1 MRVTKRSGRVE
12 DVKFD
17 NVTNRI
23 SKLTEGL
30 SNSVDVTKVA
40 QQVFSSIYDGINTH
54 EIDTLSAEICIGMI
68 TSDPDYEILATRITA
83 SNIQKRAANNF
94 HIAMRKLHKAGIVT
108 HEVLEVSSKVKDDIK
123 PERDYDFGYFGL
135 KTLEKGYL
143 QKIDG
148 EIIETPQYMY
158 MRVAIGIHGHDT
170 ERVLET
176 YDALSKGLF
185 IHATPTLFNA
195 GTPRPQMSSCF
206 VAGTAV
212 FTTNRGPVPIE
223 EVCIGD
229 NVVTHTGSI
238 KPVLQTHKNLLGDR
252 TLFDVKIYKTP
263 GFQVTGNH
271 RFWSIT
277 KEQLHWKDE
286 PQWNSI
292 EHLRVGDWISIPKT
306 KLNTVYEIL
315 DMYELLK
322 DENGT
327 EHWTY
332 SFEFDGTKMRR
343 LTHFTSEYRPN
354 GITLKGEWFERYIK
368 VDEDFAWFIG
378 SWYGDGCITYQRSSA
393 KSKRTPTHRGISFA
407 QNPNNTTFI
416 EKIEKIGCKYLGV
429 HACISKSKKRNCLSI
444 SFNNSA
450 IGNAFNIL
458 FGRWSSGKFLWPNMY
473 SWNRN
478 MVSAFIGGLVS
489 TDGCCTLRGNVT
501 VQLTNQP
508 LIKSIFHLSRSVGLD
523 TSLTVGSKPYKDRKQ
538 YIGRIQFPWI
548 PEIMKWVYKH
558 YDDNRLYKS
567 ERANTTL
574 EIDGK
579 IFLRINAKTR
589 VKDNLPEF
597 VYTLGVK
604 DDHSYTVQG
613 VIAEN
618 CFLIANKE
626 DSIDGIY
633 DTVKECARISKW
645 AGGIGLHIHDVRA
658 NKSHIRGTNGT
669 SDGIIPMLRVYNS
682 TARYVN
688 QAGRRKG
695 SIAVYL
701 EPWHADILDFLE
713 IRLNQGDEEARCRDL
728 FSAMWIPDL
737 FMKRVESGGNWS
749 LFCPDQAKGLS
760 DVYGKE
766 FEDLYEK
773 YEAEGLAR
781 KVVPASEVWK
791 AIIKSQSETGTPYML
806 YKDACNEK
814 SNHKHVG
821 TIKSSN
827 LCVAPETKILTS
839 KGQQIIS
846 ELVDQDVEV
855 WNGDEFSNVTIRQTG
870 KNQKLLTVKTSKGLE
885 LRCTPY
891 HKFWIVGHNEPI
903 EAQNLEKGMKII
915 KHSLPVINHNTENMK
930 YAYTH
935 GLFCADGTTSSH
947 GNPKRCLFKAKNN
960 GFCMRHQKNLK
971 DYEEDDDG
979 TCQANSYSEQKF
991 LDLYHV
997 KKKLMKFIDY
1007 DYASN
1012 NDACN
1017 KIRLRLP
1024 KDIDEKY
1031 TVPTECSLE
1040 SKLEWFAG
1048 LIDGDGCVT
1057 KHQGG
1062 RGISIQIG
1070 SIHYNFL
1077 NDVLLMLQTIGVNS
1091 RINLSRNESIKE
1103 LPGGSY
1109 TCKKLWRLL
1118 IPSGGVELLKTLGLN
1133 TRRVNINT
1141 ENLPNRQAL
1150 HFDKIVSVE
1159 DLGETSDTFCFNEPL
1174 KHRGI
1179 FNGILTGNCTEIL
1192 EYTDKDETA
1201 VCNLASIA
1209 LPKYVDVE
1217 KKEFNHEELHRV
1229 TKMVTRN
1236 LNKVIDKNF
1245 YPTENGERS
1254 NMRHRPIGI
1263 GVQGLADVFI
1273 MLRMS
1278 FGSEES
1284 RKLNRDIFETIYHA
1298 SLESSCELAEMYG
1311 TYETFKGSPF
1321 SQGILQFDMWDRD
1334 PKFSGRYDWN
1344 AMRELVK
1351 KGTRNSLLLAPMP
1364 TASTS
1369 QILGNNECFEPY
1381 TTNIYLRRTLAGE
1394 FVVVNK
1400 HLVNDLKERGLW
1412 SKEMKDLMVKA
1423 NGSVQNIIDI
1433 PDDLKEL
1440 YKTVW
1445 EMSQKTIIDMAAD
1458 RGVYID
1464 QSQSMNLFVES
1475 PTLSKLSSMH
1485 MYAWKTGLKTGMYY
1499 LRSKAKARPIQFSLE
1514 AECAMC
1520 SA

>member
-23 SKLTEGL
+23 SKLTYGL
-30 SNSVDVTKVA
+30 SDTVDVSKVA

-206 VAGTAV
+206 
-212 FTTNRGPVPIE
+212 
-223 EVCIGD
+223 
-229 NVVTHTGSI
+229 
-238 KPVLQTHKNLLGDR
+238 
-252 TLFDVKIYKTP
+252 
-263 GFQVTGNH
+263 
-271 RFWSIT
+271 
-277 KEQLHWKDE
+277 
-286 PQWNSI
+286 
-292 EHLRVGDWISIPKT
+292 
-306 KLNTVYEIL
+306 
-315 DMYELLK
+315 
-322 DENGT
+322 
-327 EHWTY
+327 
-332 SFEFDGTKMRR
+332 
-343 LTHFTSEYRPN
+343 
-354 GITLKGEWFERYIK
+354 
-368 VDEDFAWFIG
+368 
-378 SWYGDGCITYQRSSA
+378 
-393 KSKRTPTHRGISFA
+393 
-407 QNPNNTTFI
+407 
-416 EKIEKIGCKYLGV
+416 
-429 HACISKSKKRNCLSI
+429 
-444 SFNNSA
+444 
-450 IGNAFNIL
+450 
-458 FGRWSSGKFLWPNMY
+458 
-473 SWNRN
+473 
-478 MVSAFIGGLVS
+478 
-489 TDGCCTLRGNVT
+489 
-501 VQLTNQP
+501 
-508 LIKSIFHLSRSVGLD
+508 
-523 TSLTVGSKPYKDRKQ
+523 
-538 YIGRIQFPWI
+538 
-548 PEIMKWVYKH
+548 
-558 YDDNRLYKS
+558 
-567 ERANTTL
+567 
-574 EIDGK
+574 
-579 IFLRINAKTR
+579 
-589 VKDNLPEF
+589 
-597 VYTLGVK
+597 
-604 DDHSYTVQG
+604 
-613 VIAEN
+613 
-618 CFLIANKE
+618 LIANKE

-645 AGGIGLHIHDVRA
+645 AGGIGLHIHDVRS

-773 YEAEGLAR
+773 YETEGLAR

-827 LCVAPETKILTS
+827 L
-839 KGQQIIS
+839 
-846 ELVDQDVEV
+846 
-855 WNGDEFSNVTIRQTG
+855 
-870 KNQKLLTVKTSKGLE
+870 
-885 LRCTPY
+885 
-891 HKFWIVGHNEPI
+891 
-903 EAQNLEKGMKII
+903 
-915 KHSLPVINHNTENMK
+915 
-930 YAYTH
+930 
-935 GLFCADGTTSSH
+935 
-947 GNPKRCLFKAKNN
+947 
-960 GFCMRHQKNLK
+960 
-971 DYEEDDDG
+971 
-979 TCQANSYSEQKF
+979 
-991 LDLYHV
+991 
-997 KKKLMKFIDY
+997 
-1007 DYASN
+1007 
-1012 NDACN
+1012 
-1017 KIRLRLP
+1017 
-1024 KDIDEKY
+1024 
-1031 TVPTECSLE
+1031 
-1040 SKLEWFAG
+1040 
-1048 LIDGDGCVT
+1048 
-1057 KHQGG
+1057 
-1062 RGISIQIG
+1062 
-1070 SIHYNFL
+1070 
-1077 NDVLLMLQTIGVNS
+1077 
-1091 RINLSRNESIKE
+1091 
-1103 LPGGSY
+1103 
-1109 TCKKLWRLL
+1109 
-1118 IPSGGVELLKTLGLN
+1118 
-1133 TRRVNINT
+1133 
-1141 ENLPNRQAL
+1141 
-1150 HFDKIVSVE
+1150 
-1159 DLGETSDTFCFNEPL
+1159 
-1174 KHRGI
+1174 
-1179 FNGILTGNCTEIL
+1179 CTEIL

-1423 NGSVQNIIDI
+1423 GGSVQNIIDI